1 MTTSTDHDQSARG
14 RGAPADRPLA
24 LITGVGRTVGIGAG
38 IARRLAASG
47 WDIAFTY
54 WTPYDDRMSWGSEP
68 GATEGISQFLAEHG
82 AFTTAIEADL
92 ADPDTPARVFDELN
106 SVWAVSPRW

>member
-1 MTTSTDHDQSARG
+1 MCRPPLLMCRDVAGKRLTLRCCSREAFQPVTTSTDHDQSAHG

-54 WTPYDDRMSWGSEP
+54 WTP
-68 GATEGISQFLAEHG
+68 
-82 AFTTAIEADL
+82 TT
-92 ADPDTPARVFDELN
+92 TV
-106 SVWAVSPRW
+106 

>member
-1 MTTSTDHDQSARG
+1 MTMSTDHP
-14 RGAPADRPLA
+14 PARPLA

-54 WTPYDDRMSWGSEP
+54 WTPYDERMSWGREP
-68 GATEGISQFLAEHG
+68 GATGAITDALTEHG
-82 AFTTAIEADL
+82 AATTAVEADL
-92 ADPDTPARVFDELN
+92 SDPDTPARVFDEVERELGGIT
-106 SVWAVSPRW
+106 AL